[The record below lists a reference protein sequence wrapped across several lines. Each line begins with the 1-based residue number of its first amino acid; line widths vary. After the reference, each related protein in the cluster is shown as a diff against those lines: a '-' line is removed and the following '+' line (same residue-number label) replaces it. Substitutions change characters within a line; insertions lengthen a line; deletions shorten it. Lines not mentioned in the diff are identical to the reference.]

1 MYHSIK
7 ISWFNHPIC
16 VVFSFGF
23 YESAS
28 ANDSIA
34 IRDHTRTCTLS
45 GVTRKRIGGQPKIR
59 TCKILHLKDPVLKIT
74 ILSTWTD
81 QSEVRNRPRGTSYL
95 IVCRAIRFPYHAI
108 RPPKLPH
115 VSFSVGWRLEAAPGE
130 FGRKPFLST
139 HNASSSSSQHAYVR
153 GAIHCTTSLLCFLV
167 AKKLT
172 EAADALYGTLLH
184 MFVFSQWWG

>member
-1 MYHSIK
+1 MWSSRLDFTNLPLPMIALQ
-7 ISWFNHPIC
+7 
-16 VVFSFGF
+16 
-23 YESAS
+23 YEITPAHVLYQVWP
-28 ANDSIA
+28 ANA
-34 IRDHTRTCTLS
+34 S
-45 GVTRKRIGGQPKIR
+45 GVNQRFAP
-59 TCKILHLKDPVLKIT
+59 CKILHLKDPVLKIT

-184 MFVFSQWWG
+184 MFVYSQWWG

>member
-1 MYHSIK
+1 
-7 ISWFNHPIC
+7 
-16 VVFSFGF
+16 VVDSFGF

-34 IRDHTRTCTLS
+34 IRDHNRTCTLS

-59 TCKILHLKDPVLKIT
+59 TCSILHLKDPVCKIT

-81 QSEVRNRPRGTSYL
+81 QSEVRNRTTWDLISDRLPCDQISVPRDRATKIATCLILRGSGGVNPLIRTS
-95 IVCRAIRFPYHAI
+95 AQ
-108 RPPKLPH
+108 
-115 VSFSVGWRLEAAPGE
+115 
-130 FGRKPFLST
+130 
-139 HNASSSSSQHAYVR
+139 NAQFARTLFWEEPCTAQHRYK
-153 GAIHCTTSLLCFLV
+153 LCFLV